1 MNGIGAHES
10 ILTLVRL
17 VISPHDYHRLW
28 FVVAKLLDANQ
39 RNYVLHLQQDPFG
52 DTQCVIACCV
62 LVVHVEE
69 SLGVRLIC
77 TKLAD
82 KNSIN
87 YSMLPKI
94 IRRTPKLAHNPRK
107 MFCGSI

>member
-10 ILTLVRL
+10 ILTLVRP

-28 FVVAKLLDANQ
+28 FVVAELLDANQ

-52 DTQCVIACCV
+52 DTQCVIACSV

-77 TKLAD
+77 TTSNKTGRQELHQLQYVAQ
-82 KNSIN
+82 N
-87 YSMLPKI
+87 
-94 IRRTPKLAHNPRK
+94 
-107 MFCGSI
+107 

>member
-39 RNYVLHLQQDPFG
+39 RNYVLHLQQDLFS

-62 LVVHVEE
+62 LIVHMEE

-77 TKLAD
+77 TTSNKYNKTGRQELHQ
-82 KNSIN
+82 
-87 YSMLPKI
+87 L
-94 IRRTPKLAHNPRK
+94 
-107 MFCGSI
+107 